1 MLVYLVI
8 MIYHCNS
15 STRVAQK
22 KKTWFSKLNLV
33 RYWEP
38 ILVLHHDHYSLQN
51 YWTLASSK
59 ARERK
64 LKFQWR
70 REKHQPK
77 HTASA
82 KWHLWR
88 LAYLGAQAMV
98 ILTGNYGPYNMHYE
112 HNNSATTLT
121 KVIQWVIWK
130 GRIVWFRNSGECGRA
145 PVNIW

>member
-8 MIYHCNS
+8 IIYHCNS

-38 ILVLHHDHYSLQN
+38 ILVLYLVPWSLF
-51 YWTLASSK
+51 YRTLASSK

-70 REKHQPK
+70 PEKHQPK

-88 LAYLGAQAMV
+88 FAYLGAQAIV
-98 ILTGNYGPYNMHYE
+98 ILTGNYGPYIMPYE

-121 KVIQWVIWK
+121 KVIQLVIWK